1 MDDLLQQGITAYRAG
16 KRDEAR
22 KFFAGA
28 VKQNQNDERIWG
40 WMYNVCD
47 NDKERI
53 HCLKQMLRI
62 NPKNEKA
69 NQLLSELTAVDFPLE
84 RPSIPPTN
92 LKSPSIMEQK
102 PPSLGRMEMMIA
114 RGKSQSTTEQK
125 PPSVS
130 TAQTEKN
137 VVSQKTSDPTQQKN
151 LQIGIGAVLFIC
163 IICLC
168 ITFMPNLNKSSN
180 PPTTAKKQLT
190 VPVGQLAQYVDTYS
204 NYDEV
209 FVTKKDGGLDARPND
224 LEELCLDMLYY
235 RKKII
240 EYTQSGETDK
250 ADAARVSLN
259 QTNAWL
265 SAYDENDIGYMW
277 TIIENRSK

>member
-1 MDDLLQQGITAYRAG
+1 MADLLQQGITAYRAG

-40 WMYNVCD
+40 WMYNVCG

-92 LKSPSIMEQK
+92 LESQSIM
-102 PPSLGRMEMMIA
+102 
-114 RGKSQSTTEQK
+114 EQK

-163 IICLC
+163 IIFLC

-209 FVTKKDGGLDARPND
+209 FVTKKDGSLDARPND

-240 EYTQSGETDK
+240 EYTQSGKTDK
-250 ADAARVSLN
+250 ADAARIWLN
-259 QTNAWL
+259 RTNAWL
-265 SAYDENDIGYMW
+265 NAYDENDIGYMW
-277 TIIENRSK
+277 TIIEKRNK

>member
-47 NDKERI
+47 NDKERV
-53 HCLKQMLRI
+53 HCLEQMLRI

-69 NQLLSELTAVDFPLE
+69 NQLLSELMAADFPLE

-92 LKSPSIMEQK
+92 LE
-102 PPSLGRMEMMIA
+102 
-114 RGKSQSTTEQK
+114 SQSTMKQK

-130 TAQTEKN
+130 TVQTEKN

-151 LQIGIGAVLFIC
+151 LQIGIGAILFIC

-168 ITFMPNLNKSSN
+168 ITFMPNLNKSN
-180 PPTTAKKQLT
+180 PPTSPEPTNITIDSHGVEIGTTADEVLAIRGKAISSIQ
-190 VPVGQLAQYVDTYS
+190 VGQDSQGLVIEWTYPDVV
-204 NYDEV
+204 YTMV
-209 FVTKKDGGLDARPND
+209 RW
-224 LEELCLDMLYY
+224 ELNGITTY
-235 RKKII
+235 RVWEINP
-240 EYTQSGETDK
+240 
-250 ADAARVSLN
+250 R
-259 QTNAWL
+259 
-265 SAYDENDIGYMW
+265 
-277 TIIENRSK
+277 

>member
-28 VKQNQNDERIWG
+28 VKQNQNDEHSWG

-47 NDKERI
+47 SDKERVY
-53 HCLKQMLRI
+53 CLKQMLRI

-69 NQLLSELTAVDFPLE
+69 NQLLSKLTAADFLLE
-84 RPSIPPTN
+84 QPSIPQTN
-92 LKSPSIMEQK
+92 LESQSIMEQN
-102 PPSLGRMEMMIA
+102 PPSIGRMEMMLA
-114 RGKSQSTTEQK
+114 RGKSQSKTEQK

-168 ITFMPNLNKSSN
+168 IIFIPNLNKSSI

-190 VPVGQLAQYVDTYS
+190 VPVGQLSQYVDTYS

-209 FVTKKDGGLDARPND
+209 FVTKKDGSLDARPND

-250 ADAARVSLN
+250 ADEARISLN
-259 QTNAWL
+259 RTNAWL
-265 SAYDENDIGYMW
+265 NAYDENDIGYMW
-277 TIIENRSK
+277 TIIEKRNK